1 MKQFFESGFKSL
13 FVCVC
18 CLYMA
23 SLRCWPLSFFYVI
36 LGKIFSA
43 EKKRTIDINHEINSV
58 CFKQFFVRS
67 NFFRRIVIS
76 RCFNTSVMLWSEK
89 RMWNATKKKKAF
101 WRDVFESFFF
111 TLFKVLFLKRD
122 FIHERNTKDNYYQRK
137 SYNLDQMAN
146 HFFFCCSFLKRQ
158 KCRFKNFKNEKFFL
172 FSMRSVWIFVVVL
185 LPQLWFFPFSLHCY
199 QLFDCFWCF
208 FLSFFWFHC
217 PFVCDFLH
225 FHRIFSPFF
234 FVWKTSYQFIPLRYL
249 LYLFVSKRKI
259 GMAVDPFHVWFRLQ
273 YCFCSSMQFHCIF
286 FVLLLSVWRFEF
298 AMGNSTNYG
307 RTPWTNQN
315 TVGLARHWWWKF
327 FFSLVVFERAGW
339 DFETF
344 RIKTRMSKM
353 RKRIYQI
360 IITV

>member
-1 MKQFFESGFKSL
+1 
-13 FVCVC
+13 
-18 CLYMA
+18 MA

-146 HFFFCCSFLKRQ
+146 HFFLLLLSQTAKMSIQEFRKWKILFVLNAKRLNFCCCF
-158 KCRFKNFKNEKFFL
+158 
-172 FSMRSVWIFVVVL
+172 VAPVVV
-185 LPQLWFFPFSLHCY
+185 F
-199 QLFDCFWCF
+199 
-208 FLSFFWFHC
+208 
-217 PFVCDFLH
+217 
-225 FHRIFSPFF
+225 PFF
-234 FVWKTSYQFIPLRYL
+234 F
-249 LYLFVSKRKI
+249 
-259 GMAVDPFHVWFRLQ
+259 A
-273 YCFCSSMQFHCIF
+273 
-286 FVLLLSVWRFEF
+286 LLSVVWLFLMFFSFFLLISLPFCMWFSSFSSNIFPFFFRLKNLLSIHSIAIFIISFCIETKNWDGSRSLSRLISITILFLLIDAISLYFFRFAPLCLKIWIRDGKF
-298 AMGNSTNYG
+298 HKL
-307 RTPWTNQN
+307 WQN
-315 TVGLARHWWWKF
+315 TLNEPKNCRLSTSLVMKVF
-327 FFSLVVFERAGW
+327 FFSRSFWTCWMGFWNIPDQNPNVENEKKNLSNNNHGLKRFFFVSSLV
-339 DFETF
+339 
-344 RIKTRMSKM
+344 TRWFS
-353 RKRIYQI
+353 Q
-360 IITV
+360 